1 MEPLASAGFFGSR
14 SFQAGNQVATK
25 RSVFFQGIKW
35 GWNSVKASELA
46 KCWRRSIYFSE
57 GKDWNFRRQ
66 KMCSNSAETPLMLFK
81 IERLVYVGQLWKHS
95 WNKVIQRV
103 YLPHLPRILPPNLL
117 QPHPIFYQKLCQDTA
132 RSSTAKFKGCSAGKD
147 TSKGG
152 AAISP
157 GRTNR
162 KLSGLNP
169 NRWKKPV
176 AVWLL
181 WFTRISESW
190 WFGRWK

>member
-1 MEPLASAGFFGSR
+1 MRLEFCKSFWTGKMLETIYLFLRRNGLKFSA
-14 SFQAGNQVATK
+14 K
-25 RSVFFQGIKW
+25 DVFKL
-35 GWNSVKASELA
+35 GWDPS
-46 KCWRRSIYFSE
+46 
-57 GKDWNFRRQ
+57 
-66 KMCSNSAETPLMLFK
+66 MLFK

-95 WNKVIQRV
+95 WNKVNQRV
-103 YLPHLPRILPPNLL
+103 YLPHFPPN
-117 QPHPIFYQKLCQDTA
+117 PSTKNFSNPTPIFYQKLCQDTA

-169 NRWKKPV
+169 NPMKKTGCGLV
-176 AVWLL
+176 D